1 MSILKRIL
9 GSLEARLSQPRVS
22 IWRSIYFNF
31 RTLPFK
37 QAIKL
42 PVYIYSGH
50 RLFIL
55 EGKVQIQGP
64 IYKGMIQIGKNTES
78 FSMCD
83 HSGFIQINEGCNLI
97 FQGPAKLGVNTKLR
111 LVSSDVTFGKNVFIG
126 TGVRVIANGSYIKIG
141 EGSRIAFESVIMNSS
156 FHFTYNETKSGYS
169 QMSNPIIIG
178 DFNWIGN
185 RSSIS
190 GNAHSKDFT
199 IVCAGSL
206 VNKDFTSI
214 DGEYPMLGG
223 QPAKLITNGIKRVF
237 SPVIHNQVSKWFE
250 ENPGEKFWQTQ
261 ELFDNLSDLKK
272 EF

>member
-9 GSLEARLSQPRVS
+9 GSLEARLSQPRLS
-22 IWRSIYFNF
+22 IWRTVYFNF

-50 RLFIL
+50 HLFIL
-55 EGKVQIQGP
+55 AGKVIIKGP
-64 IYKGMIQIGKNTES
+64 IYRGMIKIGKNTES

-111 LVSSDVTFGKNVFIG
+111 LVCSDITFGRNLFIG
-126 TGVRVIANGSYIKIG
+126 TGVRIIANGSYIKIG
-141 EGSRIAFESVIMNSS
+141 ECSRIAFESVIMNSS
-156 FHFTYNETKSGYS
+156 FHFTYNEVKGSYS

-178 DFNWIGN
+178 NYNWIGN

-190 GNAHSKDFT
+190 GNTQTKDFT

-206 VNKDFTSI
+206 INKDYTSI
-214 DGEYPMLGG
+214 DGENPMLGG

-237 SPVIHNQVSKWFE
+237 SPDTHNKVSKWFE
-250 ENPGEKFWQTQ
+250 ENPGKRFWQTP
-261 ELFDNLSDLKK
+261 ELFDNLKDLEN

>member
-1 MSILKRIL
+1 MSLIKRIL
-9 GSLEARLSQPRVS
+9 GSLEARLSQPRLS
-22 IWRSIYFNF
+22 LWRTVYFNF
-31 RTLPFK
+31 RTLPLK
-37 QAIKL
+37 HAIKF
-42 PVYIYSGH
+42 PIYIYSGH

-55 EGKVQIQGP
+55 SGKVQIQGP

-97 FQGPAKLGVNTKLR
+97 FQGPAKFGVNTKLR
-111 LVSSDVTFGKNVFIG
+111 QVSSDVTFGKNVFIG
-126 TGVRVIANGSYIKIG
+126 TGVRIIANGSYIRIG

-156 FHFTYNETKSGYS
+156 FHFTYNETKGGYS

-190 GNAHSKDFT
+190 GNAHTKDFT

-237 SPVIHNQVSKWFE
+237 SPETHNQVSKWFE
-250 ENPGEKFWQTQ
+250 ENPEEKLWQTQ
-261 ELFDNLSDLKK
+261 ELFDNLNDLAK

>member
-1 MSILKRIL
+1 MTVLKRIL
-9 GSLEARLSQPRVS
+9 GSLEARLSQPRLS
-22 IWRSIYFNF
+22 LWRTIYFNL
-31 RTLPFK
+31 RTLPLK

-55 EGKVQIQGP
+55 AGKIIINCS
-64 IYKGMIQIGKNTES
+64 IYRGMIQIGKNTES

-111 LVSSDVTFGKNVFIG
+111 LVSSQVTFWKNVFIG
-126 TGVRVIANGSYIKIG
+126 TGVRVIGNGSYIKIG

-156 FHFTYNETKSGYS
+156 FHFTYNEKKGGYS

-178 DFNWIGN
+178 DYNWIGN
-185 RSSIS
+185 RSTIS
-190 GNAHSKDFT
+190 GNARTKNFT

-206 VNKDFTSI
+206 VNKDFTTI

-237 SPVIHNQVSKWFE
+237 SPEIHSRVSKWFE
-250 ENPGEKFWQTQ
+250 GNSEMKFWQTP
-261 ELFDNLSDLKK
+261 ELFDNLKDLEKK
-272 EF
+272 F